1 MIDTIFLSKIS
12 FGGIPAPGKSVSFPH
27 KNFHGCLE
35 NLYYNGVDI
44 IDLAK
49 RQKPQII
56 ATVREPSCEGRGRN
70 DAAFPHDEIAPFW
83 IPI

>member
-1 MIDTIFLSKIS
+1 MLIIIKQIVRKSLNNIIDAIFLSKIS

-27 KNFHGCLE
+27 RNFHGCLE

-49 RQKPQII
+49 QQKPQII
-56 ATVREPSCEGRGRN
+56 AMVRVFTRR
-70 DAAFPHDEIAPFW
+70 H
-83 IPI
+83 